1 MVGGSPGSSGRRAL
15 QARWVAMSARGLA
28 RLLVWLRVGDQVA
41 VAHRVVIDGELK
53 YPIEQHPAATGTAPI
68 ETEHELVEVV
78 SQVRVVDGA
87 LMGAQQPPLG
97 Q

>member
-1 MVGGSPGSSGRRAL
+1 MDSFAACGKSDFAEQLAAKLGGEEVLFVATAEAL
-15 QARWVAMSARGLA
+15 
-28 RLLVWLRVGDQVA
+28 
-41 VAHRVVIDGELK
+41 DGELK

-68 ETEHELVEVV
+68 ETEHELVEVA